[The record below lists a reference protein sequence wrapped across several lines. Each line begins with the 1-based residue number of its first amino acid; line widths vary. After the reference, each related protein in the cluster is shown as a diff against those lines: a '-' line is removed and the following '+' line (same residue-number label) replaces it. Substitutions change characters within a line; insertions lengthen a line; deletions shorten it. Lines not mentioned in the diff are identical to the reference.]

1 MKKIFVLLLFCS
13 FFSFGQVIESPKE
26 GKVLVYF
33 TRYDATGFLIN
44 FKYFDGDKYLGKF
57 NYGKYLVYE
66 CDPGQHIFWAKS
78 ENMDFIDADLEAN
91 RTYII
96 DSRPQMGAFKAGV
109 KLVIINKELENY
121 DRYKKRI
128 YKSIENGTPYTIT
141 NEELKADELELK
153 DLIAKGLEKYNKL
166 KAEDSERIEVLSNGM
181 FFDKTFFVEK
191 DYTIKE

>member
-1 MKKIFVLLLFCS
+1 
-13 FFSFGQVIESPKE
+13 
-26 GKVLVYF
+26 
-33 TRYDATGFLIN
+33 
-44 FKYFDGDKYLGKF
+44 
-57 NYGKYLVYE
+57 
-66 CDPGQHIFWAKS
+66 
-78 ENMDFIDADLEAN
+78 MDFIDADLEAN

-109 KLVIINKELENY
+109 KLVVINKELENY

-128 YKSIENGTPYTIT
+128 YKSIENGVRYKIT
-141 NEELKADELELK
+141 DEELKADEIELK

-166 KAEDSERIEVLSNGM
+166 KAEESDRIEVLSNGM